1 MELDVSNIYSPPPAL
16 DPEIIFDI
24 SESASLSPS
33 FTNDNGS
40 ESTNEVCFWYF

>member
-16 DPEIIFDI
+16 DPEIIFDM